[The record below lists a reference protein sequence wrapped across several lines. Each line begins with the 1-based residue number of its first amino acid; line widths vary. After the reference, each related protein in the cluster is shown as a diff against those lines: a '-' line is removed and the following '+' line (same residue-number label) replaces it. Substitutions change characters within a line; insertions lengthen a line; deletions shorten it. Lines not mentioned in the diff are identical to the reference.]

1 MIHNAVVRCL
11 ITPSRE
17 LEIREAVLDDALD
30 ECGYERRWDEERFEP
45 EQRTEVAG
53 LYRLDDH
60 RYVVTVRG
68 PAGRRAE
75 LEMLLEHSAV
85 FADPVEGGSV
95 VEKVRVEPD
104 PRSELTVR

>member
-1 MIHNAVVRCL
+1 MIHNALVRCL
-11 ITPSRE
+11 IAPPRE
-17 LEIREAVLDDALD
+17 LEIREAVLDDALE
-30 ECGYERRWDEERFEP
+30 ECGYERRWDEERFDP

-53 LYRLDDH
+53 LYRLDGH

-68 PAGRRAE
+68 PADRRAE

-85 FADPVEGGSV
+85 FADAARGGSV

-104 PRSELTVR
+104 PRSELRVR

>member
-1 MIHNAVVRCL
+1 VIHNAVVRCL

-45 EQRTEVAG
+45 SQRTDVAG

-60 RYVVTVRG
+60 RYVATVRG
-68 PAGRRAE
+68 PADRRGE
-75 LEMLLEHSAV
+75 LEILLEHSAV
-85 FADPVEGGSV
+85 FADAVRGGSV
-95 VEKVRVEPD
+95 VEEIRVVPD
-104 PRSELTVR
+104 PRSQMDVR